1 MLQFLPFFM
10 LSSVIISAQELK
22 TCRTVSY
29 GASPDGNC
37 PTGYTRISNGNCCAV
52 DQVITSPDLCEDK
65 FSGCAVRK
73 PYCKTRS
80 RNFEAAMNSFCAK
93 TCGRCKAGS
102 ASLPPIV
109 L

>member
-1 MLQFLPFFM
+1 MSQKLCCIYFRDMLQFLPFFM

-29 GASPDGNC
+29 G
-37 PTGYTRISNGNCCAV
+37 V